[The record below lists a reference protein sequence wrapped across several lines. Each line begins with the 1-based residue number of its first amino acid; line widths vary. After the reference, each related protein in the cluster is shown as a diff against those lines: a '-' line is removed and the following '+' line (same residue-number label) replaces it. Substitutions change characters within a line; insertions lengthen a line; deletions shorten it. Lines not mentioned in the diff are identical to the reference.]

1 MMCLFYVIRITVQS
15 KKTTFSRV
23 LHLRNLGRDLQ
34 SAELNQT
41 TKTVSRYEY
50 KYQNK
55 VFPLSL
61 HFDFPSENMTPPLLV
76 LSIRTTSFHQYYYI
90 YPKI

>member
-15 KKTTFSRV
+15 KKNTFSRV

-55 VFPLSL
+55 YFLFRCTL
-61 HFDFPSENMTPPLLV
+61 TF
-76 LSIRTTSFHQYYYI
+76 QA
-90 YPKI
+90 KI

>member
-1 MMCLFYVIRITVQS
+1 MCLFYVIRITVQS

-23 LHLRNLGRDLQ
+23 LHLFNLGRDLQ

-55 VFPLSL
+55 VFPLFAAL
-61 HFDFPSENMTPPLLV
+61 
-76 LSIRTTSFHQYYYI
+76 
-90 YPKI
+90 